1 MFSITRGTGFQMKLG
16 NGWTVS
22 VQFGPGTYSDHHMGG
37 PRSMVFM
44 GDTTTPAQPHKSALA
59 EVAAIHP
66 NGELVDVL
74 NRGDTVAGWMDADA
88 VVEFIALVAALDASD
103 FTVTAEESKA
113 RMWRGR
119 LS

>member
-1 MFSITRGTGFQMKLG
+1 MFSITRGTGFHMKLG

-22 VQFGPGTYSDHHMGG
+22 VQFGPGNYCDHHMAA
-37 PRSMVFM
+37 F
-44 GDTTTPAQPHKSALA
+44 TETPQQPHKSARA

-88 VVEFIALVAALDASD
+88 VVEFIALVAALDATD
-103 FTVTAEESKA
+103 YTVTAEESK
-113 RMWRGR
+113 RRG
-119 LS
+119 

>member
-22 VQFGPGTYSDHHMGG
+22 VQFGPGNYCDHHMAE
-37 PRSMVFM
+37 F
-44 GDTTTPAQPHKSALA
+44 TTTPAQPHKSALA
-59 EVAAIHP
+59 EVAALHP

-74 NRGDTVAGWMDADA
+74 NRGDTVAGWMNADD
-88 VVEFIALVAALDASD
+88 VVEFIALVAALDAAD

-113 RMWRGR
+113 RKYPTG
-119 LS
+119 